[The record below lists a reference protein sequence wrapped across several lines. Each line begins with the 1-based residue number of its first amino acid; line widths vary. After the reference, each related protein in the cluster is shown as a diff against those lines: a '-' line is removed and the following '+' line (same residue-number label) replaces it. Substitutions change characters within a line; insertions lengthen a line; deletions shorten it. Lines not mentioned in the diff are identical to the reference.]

1 MKIFKSFIVMATA
14 LTAGIFASCSTE
26 GVWEAYDTTS
36 EPTYSFEQK
45 ASNYVL
51 TPVDTVTQ
59 VVVKVFRNNTNGNIT
74 LPLDVQLNNTIMT
87 YDTAA
92 VTFENGKDFAEFIID
107 VDYANVAIG
116 AKHTANIAFVVDTL
130 NYTYTEANASL
141 TGNSSTSI
149 SIQVEYNW
157 QSIGKALYTED
168 LITTF
173 FNAPNVTYEVA
184 AEQAVENPNII
195 RLVDPYGAAFPH
207 NAPGDY
213 DTSKKHY
220 MQFNC
225 EDPEGV
231 YMDGYHNSG
240 MNWGYGEFTFG
251 CMAYYYMAKGQSFE
265 EVKAAGYMGTLDEN
279 LCITF
284 PAGAMLVSMADYKGG
299 GLYPS
304 NGSGLFKVDLS
315 TTTIAE

>member
-36 EPTYSFEQK
+36 EPTYSFEQA

-74 LPLDVQLNNTIMT
+74 LPLDVQLNNAVMT

-107 VDYANVAIG
+107 VDYPNIALG
-116 AKHTANIAFVVDTL
+116 TKYTANIAFVVDSL
-130 NYTYTEANASL
+130 NNTYTEANASL

-173 FNAPNVTYEVA
+173 FSAPNVTYEVA

-240 MNWGYGEFTFG
+240 MNWGYGEFTFAS
-251 CMAYYYMAKGQSFE
+251 MAYYYMAKGQSFE
-265 EVKAAGYMGTLDEN
+265 AVKAAGYCGTLDEN
-279 LCITF
+279 LCITV
-284 PAGAMLVSMADYKGG
+284 PAGAILISMADYKGG
-299 GLYPS
+299 GLYQS
-304 NGSGLFKVDLS
+304 NRSGLFKVDLS

>member
-36 EPTYSFEQK
+36 EPTYSFEQA

-74 LPLDVQLNNTIMT
+74 LPLDVQLNNTAMT
-87 YDTAA
+87 FDTAA

-107 VDYANVAIG
+107 VDYANIALG
-116 AKHTANIAFVVDTL
+116 TKYTANIAFVVDTL

-173 FNAPNVTYEVA
+173 FSAPNVTYEVA

-240 MNWGYGEFTFG
+240 MNWGYGEFTFAS
-251 CMAYYYMAKGQSFE
+251 MAYYYMAKGQSFE
-265 EVKAAGYMGTLDEN
+265 AVKAAGYCGTLDEN

-284 PAGAMLVSMADYKGG
+284 PAGAILISMADYNGG
-299 GLYPS
+299 GLYQS
-304 NGSGLFKVDLS
+304 NRSGLFKVDLS

>member
-1 MKIFKSFIVMATA
+1 MKIFKSFIVMAIA
-14 LTAGIFASCSTE
+14 LTTGFFASCSTE
-26 GVWEAYDTTS
+26 GAWDAYDTTS
-36 EPTYSFEQK
+36 EPTYSFAQK

-59 VVVKVFRNNTNGNIT
+59 VVVKVFRNNTNGNVT
-74 LPLDVQLNNTIMT
+74 LPLDVKLSHSILTIDT
-87 YDTAA
+87 TAA
-92 VTFENGKDFAEFIID
+92 VFADGKDYAELIID
-107 VDYANVAIG
+107 VDYPNIALG
-116 AKHTANIAFVVDTL
+116 TKYTANIAFVVDSV
-130 NYTYTEANASL
+130 NYFEHNASL

-173 FNAPNVTYEVA
+173 FSAPNVTYAVE

-220 MQFNC
+220 MLFNC

-231 YMDGYHNSG
+231 YMDGYHASG
-240 MNWGYGEFTFG
+240 MDWGYGEFTFG
-251 CMAYYYMAKGQSFE
+251 CLAYYYMAKGNSLE
-265 EVKAAGYMGTLDEN
+265 AVKAAGYCGTLDEN

-284 PAGAMLVSMADYKGG
+284 PAKSMLISMAAYNNG
-299 GLYPS
+299 GLYTS
-304 NGSGLFKVDLS
+304 NVNGLFKVDLS

>member
-1 MKIFKSFIVMATA
+1 MAIA
-14 LTAGIFASCSTE
+14 LTAGFFASCSTE
-26 GVWEAYDTTS
+26 GAWEPYNTTGG

-45 ASNYVL
+45 SSSYVL
-51 TPVDTVTQ
+51 TPVDTLEQ
-59 VVVKVFRNNTNGNIT
+59 VVVKVFRNNTNGNVA
-74 LPLDVQLNNTIMT
+74 LPLDVKVSHDILT

-92 VTFENGKDFAEFIID
+92 VIFENGKDFAEFVIN
-107 VDYANVAIG
+107 VDYANIALG
-116 AKHTANIAFVVDTL
+116 TKYTASLAFVVDSL
-130 NYTYTEANASL
+130 NYFPHNASI
-141 TGNSSTSI
+141 TGNGSTSI

-173 FNAPNVTYEVA
+173 FSAPNVTYEVE
-184 AEQAVENPNII
+184 AEQAVENPSII

-220 MQFNC
+220 MLFNC

-231 YMDGYHNSG
+231 YMDGYHASG
-240 MNWGYGEFTFG
+240 MDWGYGEFTFG
-251 CMAYYYMAKGQSFE
+251 CLAYYYMAKGNSLE
-265 EVKAAGYMGTLDEN
+265 DVKAAGYCGTLDEN

-284 PAGAMLVSMADYKGG
+284 PAKSMLIGMEDYN
-299 GLYPS
+299 
-304 NGSGLFKVDLS
+304 NGSLYTSNNNGLFKVDLS

>member
-1 MKIFKSFIVMATA
+1 MAIA
-14 LTAGIFASCSTE
+14 LTAGFFASCSTE
-26 GVWEAYDTTS
+26 GVWDAYDTTS

-45 ASNYVL
+45 ASNFVL
-51 TPVDTVTQ
+51 TPVDTVNQ
-59 VVVKVFRNNTNGNIT
+59 VVVKVFRNNTNGNVT
-74 LPLDVQLNNTIMT
+74 LPLDVKLNNTIMT

-107 VDYANVAIG
+107 VDYANIALG
-116 AKHTANIAFVVDTL
+116 AKYTANIAFVVDSV
-130 NYTYTEANASL
+130 NYFEHNESL
-141 TGNSSTSI
+141 TGNKATSV

-168 LITTF
+168 LVTTF
-173 FNAPNVTYEVA
+173 FSVQNLTYEVE

-195 RLVDPYGAAFPH
+195 RLVDPYGAAFPY
-207 NAPGDY
+207 NEPGDY

-220 MQFNC
+220 MVFNC

-231 YMDGYHNSG
+231 YMDGYHASG
-240 MNWGYGEFTFG
+240 MDWGYGEFTFASI
-251 CMAYYYMAKGQSFE
+251 AYYYMTKGNSFE
-265 EVKAAGYMGTLDEN
+265 AVKAAGYMGTLDEN

-284 PAGAMLVSMADYKGG
+284 PAKTMLISMADYNNG
-299 GLYPS
+299 GLYTS
-304 NGSGLFKVDLS
+304 NVYGKFKVDLS

>member
-36 EPTYSFEQK
+36 EPTYSFEQA

-74 LPLDVQLNNTIMT
+74 LPLDVQLNNDAMS
-87 YDTAA
+87 YETAA

-149 SIQVEYNW
+149 SILIEYTW

-168 LITTF
+168 VAGSPGFGLQCL
-173 FNAPNVTYEVA
+173 TYEVE
-184 AEQAVENPNII
+184 AEQALENPNMI
-195 RLVDPYGAAFPH
+195 RLKNAYGAAFPY
-207 NAPGDY
+207 NEPGDY
-213 DTSKKHY
+213 DTKKDY
-220 MQFNC
+220 YITFNC

-231 YMDGYHNSG
+231 YIDGWCEMGMD
-240 MNWGYGEFTFG
+240 WGYGMFSMTSYG
-251 CMAYYYMAKGQSFE
+251 YYLMAKGNSFDA
-265 EVKAAGYMGTLDEN
+265 VKAAGYMGTLDEN

-284 PAGAMLVSMADYKGG
+284 PVNGLVMQMADWGMAYANK
-299 GLYPS
+299 
-304 NGSGLFKVDLS
+304 NGAFKLDLS

>member
-1 MKIFKSFIVMATA
+1 MKIFKSFIVMAIA
-14 LTAGIFASCSTE
+14 LTAGFFASCSEE
-26 GVWEAYDTTS
+26 GAWDAYDTTS

-45 ASNYVL
+45 TSNYVL
-51 TPVDTVTQ
+51 TPVDTVEQ
-59 VVVKVFRNNTNGNIT
+59 VVVKVFRNNANGNVT
-74 LPLDVQLNNTIMT
+74 LPLDVKVSHDILT

-92 VTFENGKDFAEFIID
+92 VTFENGKDFAEFVIN
-107 VDYANVAIG
+107 VDYANIALG
-116 AKHTANIAFVVDTL
+116 TKYTASVAFVVDSL
-130 NYTYTEANASL
+130 NYFEHNASL
-141 TGNSSTSI
+141 TGNNSASI
-149 SIQVEYNW
+149 SLQVEYNW
-157 QSIGKALYTED
+157 QSIGKAIYTED

-173 FNAPNVTYEVA
+173 FNAPNVAYEVE

-213 DTSKKHY
+213 ETSKKHY
-220 MQFNC
+220 MLFNC

-231 YMDGYHNSG
+231 YMDGYHASG
-240 MNWGYGEFTFG
+240 MDWGYGEFTFG
-251 CMAYYYMAKGQSFE
+251 CMAYYYMTKGQSLE
-265 EVKAAGYMGTLDEN
+265 DVKAAGHCGTLDEN

-284 PAGAMLVSMADYKGG
+284 PAGAMLVSMADYNGG

-304 NGSGLFKVDLS
+304 NANGLFKVDLS

>member
-1 MKIFKSFIVMATA
+1 MAIA
-14 LTAGIFASCSTE
+14 LTAGFFASCSTE
-26 GVWEAYDTTS
+26 GVWEPYDTTS

-51 TPVDTVTQ
+51 TPVDTVEQ
-59 VVVKVFRNNTNGNIT
+59 VVVKVFRNNANGNVT
-74 LPLDVQLNNTIMT
+74 LPLDVKVSHDILT

-92 VTFENGKDFAEFIID
+92 VTFENGKDFAEFVIN
-107 VDYANVAIG
+107 VDYANIALG
-116 AKHTANIAFVVDTL
+116 TKYTANIAFVVDSV
-130 NYTYTEANASL
+130 NYFEHNESL
-141 TGNSSTSI
+141 TGNKATSV

-173 FNAPNVTYEVA
+173 FNAPNVTYEVE

-220 MQFNC
+220 MVFNC

-231 YMDGYHNSG
+231 YMDGYHASG
-240 MNWGYGEFTFG
+240 MDWGYGEFTFASI
-251 CMAYYYMAKGQSFE
+251 AYYYMTKGNSFE
-265 EVKAAGYMGTLDEN
+265 AVKAAGYMGTSDEN
-279 LCITF
+279 LCITV
-284 PAGAMLVSMADYKGG
+284 PAKTMLVSMADYQGG
-299 GLYPS
+299 GLYTS
-304 NGSGLFKVDLS
+304 NKNGLFKVDLS

>member
-1 MKIFKSFIVMATA
+1 MKIFKSFIVMAMA
-14 LTAGIFASCSTE
+14 LTAGFFASCSTE
-26 GVWEAYDTTS
+26 GVWEPYDTTS

-51 TPVDTVTQ
+51 TPIDTVRQ
-59 VVVKVFRNNTNGNIT
+59 IVVKVFRNNTNGNVT
-74 LPLDVQLNNTIMT
+74 LPLDVTLSHSILTIDT
-87 YDTAA
+87 TAA
-92 VTFENGKDFAEFIID
+92 VFVDGKDFAELVID
-107 VDYANVAIG
+107 VDYDNIALG
-116 AKHTANIAFVVDTL
+116 TKYTANIAFVVDSL
-130 NYTYTEANASL
+130 NYFPHNASI
-141 TGNSSTSI
+141 TGNSSASI
-149 SIQVEYNW
+149 SLQVEYNW

-173 FNAPNVTYEVA
+173 FNAPNVTYEVE

-207 NAPGDY
+207 NAPGEY

-220 MQFNC
+220 MLFNC

-231 YMDGYHNSG
+231 YMDGYHASG
-240 MNWGYGEFTFG
+240 MDWGYGEFTFG
-251 CMAYYYMAKGQSFE
+251 CMAYYYMSKGNSFE
-265 EVKAAGYMGTLDEN
+265 AVKAAGYMGTLDED

-284 PAGAMLVSMADYKGG
+284 PAGTMMISMADYNNG
-299 GLYPS
+299 GLYGS
-304 NGSGLFKVDLS
+304 NNNGLFKVDLS

>member
-1 MKIFKSFIVMATA
+1 MKIFKSFIAMAIA

-26 GVWEAYDTTS
+26 GAWDAYDTTS

-74 LPLDVQLNNTIMT
+74 LPLDVKVSHDILT

-107 VDYANVAIG
+107 VDYASIALG
-116 AKHTANIAFVVDTL
+116 TKYTANIAFVVDSL
-130 NYTYTEANASL
+130 NYYEHNASL

-149 SIQVEYNW
+149 SLQVEYNW

-231 YMDGYHNSG
+231 YMDGYHASG
-240 MNWGYGEFTFG
+240 MNWGYGEFTFAS
-251 CMAYYYMAKGQSFE
+251 MAYYYMAKGQSFE
-265 EVKAAGYMGTLDEN
+265 EVKAAGHCGTLDEN

-284 PAGAMLVSMADYKGG
+284 PAGKMLVSMADYKGG
-299 GLYPS
+299 GLYQS
-304 NGSGLFKVDLS
+304 NVNGLFKVDLS

>member
-1 MKIFKSFIVMATA
+1 MAIA
-14 LTAGIFASCSTE
+14 LTAGFFASCSTE
-26 GVWEAYDTTS
+26 GVWEPYDTTS

-51 TPVDTVTQ
+51 TPVDTVEQ
-59 VVVKVFRNNTNGNIT
+59 VVVKVFRNNANGNVT
-74 LPLDVQLNNTIMT
+74 LPLDVKVSHDILT

-92 VTFENGKDFAEFIID
+92 VTFENGKDFAEFVIN
-107 VDYANVAIG
+107 VDYANIALG
-116 AKHTANIAFVVDTL
+116 TKYTASVAFVVDSL
-130 NYTYTEANASL
+130 NYFEHNASL

-168 LITTF
+168 LVTTF
-173 FNAPNVTYEVA
+173 YNIQNLTYEVE

-195 RLVDPYGAAFPH
+195 RLVDPYGAAFPY
-207 NAPGDY
+207 NEPGDY

-220 MQFNC
+220 MLFNC

-231 YMDGYHNSG
+231 YVDGYFASG
-240 MNWGYGEFTFG
+240 MNWGYGEFTFASI
-251 CMAYYYMAKGQSFE
+251 AYYYMAKGNSFE
-265 EVKAAGYMGTLDEN
+265 AVKAAGYMGTLDEN

-284 PAGAMLVSMADYKGG
+284 PANAMLISMADYNNG
-299 GLYPS
+299 GLYQS
-304 NGSGLFKVDLS
+304 NKNGAFKVDLS

>member
-1 MKIFKSFIVMATA
+1 MAMA
-14 LTAGIFASCSTE
+14 LTAGFFASCSTE
-26 GVWEAYDTTS
+26 GVWEPYDTTS

-51 TPVDTVTQ
+51 TPVDTVRQ
-59 VVVKVFRNNTNGNIT
+59 IVVKVFRNNTNGNVT
-74 LPLDVQLNNTIMT
+74 LPLDVTLSHSILTIDT
-87 YDTAA
+87 TAA
-92 VTFENGKDFAEFIID
+92 VFVDGKDFAELVID
-107 VDYANVAIG
+107 VDYDNIALG
-116 AKHTANIAFVVDTL
+116 TKYTANLAFVVDSL
-130 NYTYTEANASL
+130 NYFPHNASI
-141 TGNSSTSI
+141 TGNSSASI
-149 SIQVEYNW
+149 SLQVEYNW

-173 FNAPNVTYEVA
+173 FNAPNVTYEVE

-220 MQFNC
+220 MLFNC

-231 YMDGYHNSG
+231 YMDGYHASG
-240 MNWGYGEFTFG
+240 MDWGYGEFTFG
-251 CMAYYYMAKGQSFE
+251 CMAYYYMSKGNSFE
-265 EVKAAGYMGTLDEN
+265 AVKAAGYMGTLDED

-284 PAGAMLVSMADYKGG
+284 PAGTMMISMAAYNNG
-299 GLYPS
+299 GLYGS
-304 NGSGLFKVDLS
+304 NNNGLFKVDLS